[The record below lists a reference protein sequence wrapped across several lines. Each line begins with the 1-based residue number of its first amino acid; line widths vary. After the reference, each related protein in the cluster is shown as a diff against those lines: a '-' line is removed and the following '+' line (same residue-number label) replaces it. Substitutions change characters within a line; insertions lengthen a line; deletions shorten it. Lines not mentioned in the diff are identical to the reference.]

1 MFIEDSM
8 MTADEPA
15 RQVAL
20 DRLDLPS
27 KRWDDRLQQVAE
39 RAADLARTPIG
50 AISIIDRARQWLI
63 AKRGPLED
71 EMPRAVAFCALAIHR
86 PGEAMVVPDASKDVR
101 FADNPL
107 VAKSPPI
114 RFYVGIPLVD
124 RAGYPLGALCV
135 IDHKPREDL
144 PDLYDLAALAREAER
159 IFTQPG

>member
-8 MTADEPA
+8 MTADEQA
-15 RQVAL
+15 RQAAV
-20 DRLDLPS
+20 DRLDLRS

-39 RAADLARTPIG
+39 RAADIAQTPIG

-63 AKRGPLED
+63 ARRGPVD
-71 EMPRAVAFCALAIHR
+71 DDVPRAVSFCALAIHR
-86 PGEAMVVPDASKDVR
+86 PGEAMVVPDASLDAR
-101 FADNPL
+101 FAGNPL
-107 VAKSPPI
+107 VGKSPPI

-135 IDHKPREDL
+135 IDHKPRERM

-159 IFTQPG
+159 IVTQPG